1 PVLPKHWHLACAPL
15 RLRNQLPEHIR
26 QNATVSVVFNLD
38 WCIDTQDYG
47 NVLCRAVRTVDNERQ
62 ILSWLDVVRET
73 NEIECLSAIEFERL
87 CIGAIFELAGQ
98 HSHAN

>member
-1 PVLPKHWHLACAPL
+1 MKNKDFLLLVPLILTFFRREKEPILFPVLPKHWHLACAPL

-73 NEIECLSAIEFERL
+73 NEI
-87 CIGAIFELAGQ
+87 
-98 HSHAN
+98 